1 MVWPFENIH
10 EKEMKLSHCSQL
22 QVNHKNKR
30 TDCKA
35 LCCSLTC
42 PAFNPGQVTYGQEE
56 DAEPLWLNRFIWLDL
71 RGLSFT
77 NWVLSST
84 YGKQILQLSSMIMF
98 CNSQL
103 NGPLLNSSV
112 DSITRSKYNS
122 LNTSNFL
129 ATLSYKQS
137 EYPANWVSHFSAHNS
152 VNNRWHVTP
161 CDKLLPLQTWKDKLG
176 K

>member
-1 MVWPFENIH
+1 
-10 EKEMKLSHCSQL
+10 MKLSQCGNR
-22 QVNHKNKR
+22 VNGKNKR

-35 LCCSLTC
+35 LCCSSTC
-42 PAFNPGQVTYGQEE
+42 PAFIPGHEPIPPSLTQWATVCPWDQNQPAWWTAFFGLLPQVTYGREE
-56 DAEPLWLNRFIWLDL
+56 DAEPLWLNRFIWLDSK
-71 RGLSFT
+71 GQSFT

-122 LNTSNFL
+122 LNT
-129 ATLSYKQS
+129 
-137 EYPANWVSHFSAHNS
+137 
-152 VNNRWHVTP
+152 
-161 CDKLLPLQTWKDKLG
+161 
-176 K
+176 